1 MIFKDF
7 IAETAEKLMAAGFP
21 IAMRENANEEHE
33 SRRDEKVSELA
44 YVSVRAA
51 YMLAEQ
57 LEENW
62 NRNVADGGQH
72 RYSEKETFFDNYVN
86 WTKNQ

>member
-1 MIFKDF
+1 MIYKDF
-7 IAETAEKLMAAGFP
+7 IAEASEKIMAAGFP
-21 IAMRENANEEHE
+21 AVMEENETVCLKE
-33 SRRDEKVSELA
+33 VSELA
-44 YVSVRAA
+44 EISVRAA

-57 LEENW
+57 LEEYW

>member
-1 MIFKDF
+1 MIYKDF

-21 IAMRENANEEHE
+21 AVM
-33 SRRDEKVSELA
+33 EKELA
-44 YVSVRAA
+44 EISVRAA

-86 WTKNQ
+86 WTKNV

>member
-1 MIFKDF
+1 MIYKDF
-7 IAETAEKLMAAGFP
+7 IAEASEKIMAAGFP
-21 IAMRENANEEHE
+21 AVMEENETVRLKE
-33 SRRDEKVSELA
+33 VSELA
-44 YVSVRAA
+44 EISVRAA